1 MGVVEVAALRP
12 CPVPASSSFPP
23 CVRVRAFTDTLL
35 LYNYTLRRAISYK
48 LAYIRARAPL
58 RYSRIRSRA
67 RTRAAFTCGG
77 DEFRSNFNNTAI
89 EWR

>member
-12 CPVPASSSFPP
+12 CPVYLHPRPFHLAFVCALSPIRCYFTITLYDAQFRTNSLTFAPP
-23 CVRVRAFTDTLL
+23 SIL
-35 LYNYTLRRAISYK
+35 SE
-48 LAYIRARAPL
+48 
-58 RYSRIRSRA
+58 RSRA